1 MDIINFTFKEICE
14 KTGYA
19 SSAVRYYEK
28 EFNLQIP
35 RDANGRRIFTKT
47 EFDKLLFI
55 KELQAKNYTNSQIKK
70 IFLENHQISNSSFQ
84 EMAVTTDRLN
94 TVNLTPSAIA
104 INSNNDTVINFID
117 KKFNEL
123 NNNIEQLNVSIN
135 SKERDVLITE
145 NAKLKMEIK
154 RKAYE
159 IIELKEN
166 LRYIK
171 DKKKGLFKRLFS

>member
-1 MDIINFTFKEICE
+1 MDNINFTFKEICE

-28 EFNLQIP
+28 EFHLQIP
-35 RDANGRRIFTKT
+35 RDANGRRIFTKI

-55 KELQAKNYTNSQIKK
+55 KELQEKNYTNSQIKK
-70 IFLENHQISNSSFQ
+70 LFLEYDQVTNSSF
-84 EMAVTTDRLN
+84 EEIAVTADRLKS
-94 TVNLTPSAIA
+94 VSLSQVA
-104 INSNNDTVINFID
+104 INPNNETVISFID

-123 NNNIEQLNVSIN
+123 NNNIGQLNESIN

-145 NAKLKMEIK
+145 NAKLKMEVK

-166 LRYIK
+166 LRYVK